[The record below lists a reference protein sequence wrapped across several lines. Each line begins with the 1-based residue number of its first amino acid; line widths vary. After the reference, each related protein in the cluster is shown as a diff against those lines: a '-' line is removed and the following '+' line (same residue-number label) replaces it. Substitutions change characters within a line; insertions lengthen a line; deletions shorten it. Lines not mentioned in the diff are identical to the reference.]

1 MLFLATLMALSP
13 TADAGRLGIFAP
25 LDEDGDGVPDRRD
38 SCLAAKETPN
48 GYADDDGCPDHLAV
62 LDVLPRIGDTLVPAD
77 VRITRAT
84 GATTASGV
92 PRVADDLVPGE
103 TVTVEATALCYEARG
118 TLVVGQGRNH
128 LDLELTP
135 RYDRALSWSLTDAD
149 GAPLAGAKIQFD
161 SLCAPQ
167 QPVMLAS
174 GHGTIR
180 VGAGAHVVRIEAPG
194 FEPEIRTV
202 SADSTR
208 VAIALAPTRI
218 DPTDAVVDVTEDT
231 GETQVTDPG
240 EA

>member
-38 SCLAAKETPN
+38 RCLAAKETPN

-62 LDVLPRIGDTLVPAD
+62 LDVLPRIGDTVVPAD
-77 VRITRAT
+77 IRITRTT
-84 GATTASGV
+84 GSTTASVV

-103 TVTVEATALCYEARG
+103 TVAVVAKALCYEAEG

-128 LDLELTP
+128 LDLDLTP

-149 GAPLAGAKIQFD
+149 GAPLTNATIQFD
-161 SLCAPQ
+161 SLCAPRH
-167 QPVMLAS
+167 PVTLAA

-180 VGAGAHVVRIEAPG
+180 VGAGTHVVRIEAPG
-194 FEPEIRTV
+194 YETEIRTV
-202 SADSTR
+202 GAEETR
-208 VAIALAPTRI
+208 IALALAPTVV
-218 DPTDAVVDVTEDT
+218 DPLDAVVELDAEAD
-231 GETQVTDPG
+231 EITDPG